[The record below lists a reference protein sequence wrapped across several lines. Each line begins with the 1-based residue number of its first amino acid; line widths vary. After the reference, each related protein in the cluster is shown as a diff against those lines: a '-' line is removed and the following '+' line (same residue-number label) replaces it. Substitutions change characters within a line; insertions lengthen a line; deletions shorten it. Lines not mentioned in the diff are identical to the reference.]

1 MNGTIAQLTLSTL
14 LRKWRGILLAL
25 LPLTMLG
32 LSAFL
37 AAVVGEADVAEGLL
51 GGLNLTTVVPLVA
64 LIIGTGAISTEVD
77 DGSIGYLLTKPV
89 KRGLIISTKYI
100 VAICAA
106 LVFAAVPTA
115 IAAIILT
122 GEFGAVA
129 TSYPI
134 AAAIACAVYCAL
146 FLMVGVVS
154 KQAVMIGLL
163 YILLWEGLICGI
175 VEGARVLS
183 VKYWATSIAS
193 TTADTTLVASIGV
206 TTAAILAVVTTL
218 GAIWYAGHRLRSL
231 TIA

>member
-129 TSYPI
+129 TSYTI
-134 AAAIACAVYCAL
+134 AAAIACVVYCAL